1 MAPDKEESSKYGAD
15 RHCKGNTAVWVQAW
29 GYVSWGTGKV
39 PGTPCCFLGYPN
51 QSPLKKAAEAPSMC
65 EKCACAMR
73 AILFSKENKM
83 SWMLMLSI
91 RGDPS
96 MSLGM
101 CDSLSELTP
110 LQSHSHCC
118 KQLVLHPNQSVILYP
133 TLHRDN
139 SALELLSPCAATLL
153 FIHIFTAMCIFHL
166 GQSQGATEGREY
178 LLGNWDLFANFDF
191 PFCPGEGKK
200 GHIPVSL

>member
-1 MAPDKEESSKYGAD
+1 MGQTDTA
-15 RHCKGNTAVWVQAW
+15 KGTRQFGCRLGDMWAGGQAKSLAHLA
-29 GYVSWGTGKV
+29 VSWGTQ
-39 PGTPCCFLGYPN
+39 T
-51 QSPLKKAAEAPSMC
+51 SPHWRKQQKHHQCVRNVLVLWERFYSPKRI
-65 EKCACAMR
+65 KCHGCS
-73 AILFSKENKM
+73 L
-83 SWMLMLSI
+83 I

-139 SALELLSPCAATLL
+139 SALELLSPCAATL

-166 GQSQGATEGREY
+166 GQSQGVTEGREY
-178 LLGNWDLFANFDF
+178 LLRIWDLFANFDF

-200 GHIPVSL
+200 GHIPVPP